1 MDTLFDL
8 GNNPEFDRDQLRDRL
23 QDLAGR
29 GIRIGGSSWKYEG
42 WIDQI
47 YSRSRYLTRG
57 RFSKKLFEETCLQ
70 EYASI
75 FPTVCGDFAFYQF
88 PPETFWERLFLQS
101 PPGFKWGFKIPEQ
114 ITVPV
119 WPVLP
124 RYGAAAGRENPD
136 FLNGDLLCSA
146 FLNPLQRFRAKVG
159 VLIFEFGSS
168 ASQAFSDI
176 RGFIHS
182 LDRFLTE
189 LPSGWRYAVE
199 VRNPDMLVAGYFDCL
214 KAHNAAHVFNAWTR
228 MPEIGEQF
236 ALPGSV
242 TSDMIVARALLKR
255 GRPYADAVR
264 EFAPYTRTC
273 EVNTRVRNDLRKLV
287 DIALVDGMPA
297 CIYVN
302 NRLEGNSPITIEAIV
317 S

>member
-1 MDTLFDL
+1 VDTLFDL
-8 GNNPEFDRDQLRDRL
+8 GNNPEFDRDELRERL
-23 QDLAGR
+23 ESLASR

-47 YSRSRYLTRG
+47 YSRSRYLSRG

-75 FPTVCGDFAFYQF
+75 FPTVSGDFAFYQF
-88 PPETFWERLFLQS
+88 PPGAYWEKLFRQS

-119 WPVLP
+119 WPVHP

-136 FLNGDLLCSA
+136 FLNRELFCRN
-146 FLNPLQRFRAKVG
+146 FLKPLEPFREKVG

-168 ASQAFSDI
+168 ASQAFADI
-176 RGFIHS
+176 KGFIKA
-182 LDRFLTE
+182 LDRFLTG
-189 LPSGWRYAVE
+189 LPPGWRYAVE
-199 VRNPDMLVAGYFDCL
+199 VRNAELLVAGYFNCL
-214 KAHNAAHVFNAWTR
+214 RAHNAAHVFNAWTR
-228 MPEIGEQF
+228 MPEIGEQL
-236 ALPGSV
+236 ALPESV
-242 TSDMIVARALLKR
+242 TSDMIVTRALLKR

-264 EFAPYTRTC
+264 EFSPYNRTC
-273 EVNTRVRNDLRKLV
+273 EVNTKVRDDLRKVV
-287 DIALVDGMPA
+287 DVALVDGMPA
-297 CIYVN
+297 YIFVN
-302 NRLEGNSPITIEAIV
+302 NRLEGNSPMTIEAVV